1 MLAISNLLCIINNIN
16 QNNYIS
22 RRKPMK
28 KKKYKIRDYSITW
41 WVVKVIAPIAL
52 VIMLFNIS
60 YAYGGPMLR

>member
-1 MLAISNLLCIINNIN
+1 
-16 QNNYIS
+16 
-22 RRKPMK
+22 MK